1 MASVTRRPNG
11 QWRARYRD
19 SAGHEHAHHF
29 ARRVDAQAWL
39 DGVTTAVQTGSYV
52 DPARSRLT
60 VGALAEQWIKGK
72 VSLKPTTRA
81 LYDSVLRTHVLPRW
95 REVTLTRVEHGEVQA
110 WVAQLVASGLSAGH
124 VRKVHGVLS
133 GILSLAVRDRRLPSN
148 PALGV
153 DLPHTRERPRR
164 YLTATEVEQLAATA
178 GDGRLAV
185 LVLAYCGLRWSELA
199 GLRVGR
205 LDLMRRR
212 LIVAEAMTEVNG
224 GRLIWGAPKSHE
236 SRSVPI
242 PRIVVDDLARHVAG
256 KGHDDLV
263 FTTTNGAPLRNRNAR
278 RDWFDAAAA
287 EIGQAGL
294 TPHELRHTAASLAV
308 SSGANVKAV
317 QRMLG
322 HASAA
327 LTLDRYA
334 DLFDD
339 DLDAVA
345 DRLDAVARTA
355 RGLLA
360 DSLRTGAEI
369 RILPTSPETATGP
382 VIRGL

>member
-1 MASVTRRPNG
+1 MASVTKRPNG

-19 SAGHEHAHHF
+19 SAGAEHARHF
-29 ARRVDAQAWL
+29 ARKVDAQAWL
-39 DGVTTAVQTGSYV
+39 DGVTTAVRTGSYV

-60 VGALAEQWIKGK
+60 IGGLAEQWIMGK

-81 LYDSVLRTHVLPRW
+81 LYDSVLVTHVLPRW
-95 REVTLTRVEHGEVQA
+95 RDIPLTRVEHGDVQA
-110 WVAQLVASGLSAGH
+110 WVAQLVASGQSSGH
-124 VRKVHGVLS
+124 VRKIHGVLS

-153 DLPHTRERPRR
+153 DLPRTRERPRR
-164 YLTATEVEQLAATA
+164 YLTVGQVEQLAAAA
-178 GDGRLAV
+178 GDGCLAV

-199 GLRVGR
+199 ALRVGR

-212 LIVAEAMTEVNG
+212 VIVAEGMTEVNG
-224 GRLIWGAPKSHE
+224 GRLVWGSPKSHE

-242 PRIVVDDLARHVAG
+242 PRILIDDFAVHVAA
-256 KGHDDLV
+256 KGRDDLV
-263 FTTTNGAPLRNRNAR
+263 FTTRNGAPLRNRNAR
-278 RDWFDAAAA
+278 RDWFDAAASS
-287 EIGQAGL
+287 IGEPGL

-308 SSGANVKAV
+308 SAGANVKAV

-345 DRLDAVARTA
+345 DRLDAVARAA

-360 DSLRTGAEI
+360 DSLRTGAKI
-369 RILPTSPETATGP
+369 QILPTASETATGP
-382 VIRGL
+382 GIRGL